1 MYPLNKWQRFY
12 VIIYTV
18 YTPYC
23 YLFTIEF
30 RLKSFL
36 AIKAGTERAC
46 SEPIIKN
53 VGVPP
58 DKCFCCRIAPICHC
72 KAFIFAIIWISGS
85 VSLLFKEA
93 VSPDFLQVFFR
104 KLESLICFSIRVEK
118 TPLRPQ
124 FLSDSYNSI
133 FCVIQHRV

>member
-1 MYPLNKWQRFY
+1 MFY

-72 KAFIFAIIWISGS
+72 KAFIFGY
-85 VSLLFKEA
+85 LDLFQYYLKRLCREI
-93 VSPDFLQVFFR
+93 FYKCFF
-104 KLESLICFSIRVEK
+104 V
-118 TPLRPQ
+118 
-124 FLSDSYNSI
+124 N
-133 FCVIQHRV
+133 